1 MCGIIGVIGKNN
13 AQNLLLD
20 GLKRLAYRGYDSSGI
35 ATLINSKIDKRRAK
49 GKISNLE
56 KLLIKDPLDGSIGIA
71 HHILMIK

>member
-49 GKISNLE
+49 GKS
-56 KLLIKDPLDGSIGIA
+56 IKIT
-71 HHILMIK
+71 